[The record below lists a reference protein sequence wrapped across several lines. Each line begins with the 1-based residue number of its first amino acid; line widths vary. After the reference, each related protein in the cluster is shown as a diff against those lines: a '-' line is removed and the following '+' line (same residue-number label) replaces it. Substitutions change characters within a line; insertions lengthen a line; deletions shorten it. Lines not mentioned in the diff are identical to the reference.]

1 LKAAIAAFW
10 AKRSARERTVL
21 LAAAVLVLAAMLYS
35 LLWEPGQA
43 ARKSLSATLPRL
55 RAQVE
60 DMRRQQKE
68 ILQLR
73 KKLGAESSR
82 GDLKALLQAS
92 VARTSFAKAVERSES
107 LSGNKVLVQA
117 GPPPFDAWLEWI
129 EVLQRELGVRVDTC
143 RITALDKPGLVRVEV
158 TFVAGTGAAAGK
170 PQ

>member
-1 LKAAIAAFW
+1 
-10 AKRSARERTVL
+10 VL

-117 GPPPFDAWLEWI
+117 GPLPFDPWLEWI